1 MNEQPAWKAF
11 LARIPLACFWIAG
24 GAAAGF
30 LLLVLAVFV
39 GPMIIQRNPQ
49 PTPTWVF
56 SVIVN
61 PSPTAEP
68 TLQETALPEQTPEPE
83 ATTEIL
89 EASTFSVGDLVEVR
103 GTEGDGLRI
112 RGSPGFQGD
121 ILFLAVENEVFMVQD
136 GPVLVDD
143 LTWWYLV
150 NPYSSEV
157 RGWAV
162 SVYLQALEAE

>member
-11 LARIPLACFWIAG
+11 LSRIPITCFWIAG
-24 GAAAGF
+24 GAAAGLV
-30 LLLVLAVFV
+30 LLLLAVLV
-39 GPMIIQRNPQ
+39 GPLILQRNPQ

-56 SVIVN
+56 SVIAN
-61 PSPTAEP
+61 PSPTP
-68 TLQETALPEQTPEPE
+68 DTTPQEMMLPEQTPEPE

-103 GTEGDGLRI
+103 GMDGDGLRI
-112 RGSPGFQGD
+112 REAPGFQGD
-121 ILFLAVENEVFMVQD
+121 ILFLAFENEVFMVQD
-136 GPVLVDD
+136 GPVVVDD

-162 SVYLQALEAE
+162 SVYLQALQSE

>member
-1 MNEQPAWKAF
+1 MNKQPAWKAF
-11 LARIPLACFWIAG
+11 VEKIPVTCFWIAG
-24 GAAAGF
+24 GAAAGLV
-30 LLLVLAVFV
+30 LLLLAVLV
-39 GPMIIQRNPQ
+39 GPIIIQHNPP

-61 PSPTAEP
+61 PSPTAEATP
-68 TLQETALPEQTPEPE
+68 QEITLPEQTPEPE

-89 EASTFSVGDLVEVR
+89 EASSFSVGDLVEVR

-121 ILFLAVENEVFMVQD
+121 ILFLAADNEVFMVQD
-136 GPVLVDD
+136 GPVTVDN

-162 SVYLQALEAE
+162 SVYLQALESE